1 MAAVGGFKAPV
12 NVSPLIRFSRWTLL
26 IAGISYGAIRHSR
39 LTVKETKLREEARL
53 EAIRM
58 APILK
63 AEKERLQKAEMA
75 DLEKTIGSKL

>member
-1 MAAVGGFKAPV
+1 MFH
-12 NVSPLIRFSRWTLL
+12 VSSCVRLLLQFSRWTLL

-39 LTVKETKLREEARL
+39 LTVKETRLREEARL

-63 AEKERLQKAEMA
+63 AEKERLQKGKYYR
-75 DLEKTIGSKL
+75 L